1 MINIKEENIMKLTI
15 TGKWDDDKDGEKDQA
30 IQYATKYGY
39 NFSVLPIDG
48 GKFQLVGS
56 KIML

>member
-30 IQYATKYGY
+30 ESYAKKYGY
-39 NFSVLPIDG
+39 DFTVYPADG
-48 GKFQLVGS
+48 GKFCLEGS
-56 KIML
+56 KVML

>member
-15 TGKWDDDKDGEKDQA
+15 DGKWDDGKDGEKEQA

-39 NFSVLPIDG
+39 DFTVYPVDD

-56 KIML
+56 KVML